1 MFGTGTACEYDKCSY
16 RNVMLI
22 MIQYHFHDVGLLD
35 LEERVSAKCGKG
47 RLYRNGF
54 LIQSTGTIPAG
65 TQRGTSAAKTG
76 RSLNYPAGNFGAGI
90 AGGLRGKIIWTV
102 MEDNHFSDD
111 ILDQKAVGQKCG
123 YCKAI
128 IPEQRRQV
136 ARMVGVLTILWV
148 VM

>member
-1 MFGTGTACEYDKCSY
+1 
-16 RNVMLI
+16 MLI

-47 RLYRNGF
+47 SLYRNGF
-54 LIQSTGTIPAG
+54 LIQPTGTIPAG
-65 TQRGTSAAKTG
+65 AQRGMSAAKTG
-76 RSLNYPAGNFGAGI
+76 RSLNYPSGNFGAGI
-90 AGGLRGKIIWTV
+90 AGGLCGKIIWTV

-123 YCKAI
+123 YCKAV

-136 ARMVGVLTILWV
+136 ARMVRVLTILWV
-148 VM
+148 IM

>member
-1 MFGTGTACEYDKCSY
+1 
-16 RNVMLI
+16 MLI
-22 MIQYHFHDVGLLD
+22 MIQYHFHDVGLLY
-35 LEERVSAKCGKG
+35 LEERVSAKCGK
-47 RLYRNGF
+47 RALVYKWF

-65 TQRGTSAAKTG
+65 AQRGMSAAKTG
-76 RSLNYPAGNFGAGI
+76 CSLNYPAGNFGACI
-90 AGGLRGKIIWTV
+90 AGGLCGEIIWAV

-123 YCKAI
+123 YCKAV